1 MISCNSSATRH
12 ALVMLLLVCW
22 TTPPPVVS
30 IGSDQD
36 ISVPTATLADGSTF
50 PLVGLGVGNLQHELI
65 AENIESAMASDKQTW
80 VFDTAHA
87 SKNEHLVKAGIVNGF
102 AGYKTRSGSSKQVHV
117 ITKVWYTHL
126 GYERTKLSVKESLEA
141 LNHPNIKVHMLLH
154 WPRCDDSIPWM
165 HCEQEEKELPPEVQK
180 AGPPPYL
187 DKDTAFLESWR
198 ALEDIYLGKVTLGRG
213 LPKLASIGV
222 SNFNLEELQAIES
235 RENHRVTP
243 MILQV
248 S

>member
-1 MISCNSSATRH
+1 MISWNFSSW
-12 ALVMLLLVCW
+12 VVILLLVCW
-22 TTPPPVVS
+22 S
-30 IGSDQD
+30 ISIRSSDQD
-36 ISVPTATLADGSTF
+36 ISIPTATLSDGSLF
-50 PLVGLGVGNLQHELI
+50 PLVGLGVGNLDHSLV
-65 AENIESAMASDKQTW
+65 AESIENAMASDKQTW

-87 SKNEHLVKAGIVNGF
+87 SRNEHLVKTGIVNGF
-102 AGYKTRSGSSKQVHV
+102 GAYKTRSGSSKEVHV

-141 LNHPNIKVHMLLH
+141 LNHPNIKVHMLIH
-154 WPRCDDSIPWM
+154 WPRCRNDISWM
-165 HCEQEEKELPPEVQK
+165 NCEQDEWELPAEIRK
-180 AGPPPYL
+180 LGPPPQM
-187 DKDTAFLESWR
+187 DKDGAFLESWR
-198 ALEDIYLGKVTLGRG
+198 ALEDIYLGKVSLGKG

-222 SNFNLEELQAIES
+222 SNFELADLQAIEN